1 MKISNIRNPTSRPV
15 AVPRT
20 LWVLVLLAVAAI
32 SLNRAEA
39 KPPGSKGRNSISLH
53 VFGSTTDPG
62 DVATVDLYLFRES
75 RVSDVTVTV
84 YYSTIDGWATVA
96 DGDYLPASG
105 TLTFSPGESHKT
117 VAVQTLPDLYPEYD
131 EDFWLRASD
140 TPTTTSAS
148 SGASCSRCRRT
159 NGRKILPS
167 TPNSMRKT
175 CGR

>member
-75 RVSDVTVTV
+75 HVSDVTVTV

-131 EDFWLRASD
+131 EDFWLRAAIVQRDGSLGYTD
-140 TPTTTSAS
+140 DDLCIIRGELQP
-148 SGASCSRCRRT
+148 
-159 NGRKILPS
+159 LP
-167 TPNSMRKT
+167 PNEWPEDPPINP
-175 CGR
+175 